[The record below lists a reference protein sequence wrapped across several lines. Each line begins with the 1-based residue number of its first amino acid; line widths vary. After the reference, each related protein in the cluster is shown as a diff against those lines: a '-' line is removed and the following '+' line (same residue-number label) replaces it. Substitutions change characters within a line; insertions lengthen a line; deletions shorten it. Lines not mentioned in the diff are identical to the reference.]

1 MNLRE
6 ISMRMSR
13 RMRGV
18 ALVATVGLLAGIAH
32 AGPHQDSLAQAK
44 DIIATREKIVSPHG
58 IQQQLYVPINGTRQ
72 WISIRGNDVRNPVL
86 LVLHGGPGSP
96 EAPAAWT
103 FQQSWEDYF
112 TVVEWSQRGTDKT
125 YEANTPAR
133 MAPGMTA
140 AGMTDDAAA
149 LVQYLQQR
157 FHRKKIFLLG
167 HSWGTVLGVMLAQRH
182 PDWFYAY
189 IGVGQVV
196 NTRRGERVGYD
207 YALHEAEAH
216 HNSGAISQ
224 LKAIAP
230 YPGKTLTLDAIGVRS
245 KWEMY
250 YGGLAYGRRD
260 FQWDA
265 RTWMLSPE
273 YSDRDLNA
281 IGTGSLYSLKYLL
294 PALLSVNFDN
304 VTDFGCP
311 VIQFVGA
318 HDYTTPSSLVVD
330 WFKRLHAP
338 SKRLVVFA
346 DSGHMMFE
354 EQPGRFLVHMV
365 NDALPYAAAAGDGAP
380 AEQETVD

>member
-1 MNLRE
+1 MWT
-6 ISMRMSR
+6 SR
-13 RMRGV
+13 RMRDV
-18 ALVATVGLLAGIAH
+18 ALVTTLGLLAGVAY
-32 AGPHQDSLAQAK
+32 AGPHQDSLAKARG
-44 DIIATREKIVSPHG
+44 IIATREKIVSPHG
-58 IQQQLYVPINGTRQ
+58 IQQNLYVPINGIKQ

-96 EAPAAWT
+96 ETPAAWT
-103 FQQSWEDYF
+103 FQQPWEDYF
-112 TVVEWSQRGTDKT
+112 TVVEWSQRGTGRT
-125 YEANTPAR
+125 YEANTPAQ

-157 FHRKKIFLLG
+157 FHRKKIFLMG

-196 NTRRGERVGYD
+196 NTRQGERVGYE
-207 YALHEAEAH
+207 YALHEAQAH
-216 HNSGAISQ
+216 HNSEAVRQ
-224 LKAIAP
+224 LESIAP

-265 RTWMLSPE
+265 RTWMLSPD
-273 YSDRDLNA
+273 YSDRDLDA

-294 PALLSVNFDN
+294 PALLSVSFDN

-311 VIQFVGA
+311 VIEFVGA

-354 EQPGRFLVHMV
+354 EQPGRFLVHLV
-365 NDALPYAAAAGDGAP
+365 NDALPYATAAGDGAP
-380 AEQETVD
+380 AERETVN

>member
-1 MNLRE
+1 
-6 ISMRMSR
+6 MRMNR
-13 RMRGV
+13 RIRGV
-18 ALVATVGLLAGIAH
+18 ALAATVGLLAGVAH
-32 AGPHQDSLAQAK
+32 GGPQQDPLAKAK
-44 DIIATREKIVSPHG
+44 AIIATRERIVSPRG
-58 IQQQLYVPINGTRQ
+58 IQQQLYVPINGIRQ

-96 EAPAAWT
+96 ETPAAWT

-125 YEANTPAR
+125 YEANTPAQ
-133 MAPGMTA
+133 MAGGMTA

-149 LVQYLQQR
+149 LVRYLRQR
-157 FHRKKIFLLG
+157 FHRRKIFLMG
-167 HSWGTVLGVMLAQRH
+167 HSWGTILGVMLAQRH

-196 NTRRGERVGYD
+196 NTRRGERVGYEF
-207 YALHEAEAH
+207 ALREAEAH
-216 HNSGAISQ
+216 HNTEAIRQ

-230 YPGKTLTLDAIGVRS
+230 YPGKTLTLDAVGVRS

-265 RTWMLSPE
+265 GTWMLSPD
-273 YSDRDLNA
+273 YSARDLDA
-281 IGTGSLYSLKYLL
+281 IGSGSLYSLKYLL
-294 PALLSVNFDN
+294 GPLLSANFDD
-304 VTDFGCP
+304 VTNFGCP
-311 VIQFVGA
+311 VIEFVGA
-318 HDYTTPSSLVVD
+318 HDYTTPSSLVID
-330 WFKRLHAP
+330 WFRRLHAP

-354 EQPGRFLVHMV
+354 EQPGRFLIHLVD
-365 NDALPYAAAAGDGAP
+365 DALPYATAAGDGAP
-380 AEQETVD
+380 AEKESVD

>member
-1 MNLRE
+1 MQ
-6 ISMRMSR
+6 ISR
-13 RMRGV
+13 RMRS
-18 ALVATVGLLAGIAH
+18 AAIAASIGLLAGAAQ
-32 AGPHQDSLAQAK
+32 AGPDQGSLATVK
-44 DIIATREKIVSPHG
+44 GIIATREKIVSPHG
-58 IQQQLYVPINGTRQ
+58 IQQQLYLPIDGVRQ

-96 EAPAAWT
+96 ETPAAWT
-103 FQQSWEDYF
+103 FQQPWEDYF

-125 YEANTPAR
+125 YEANTPAQ
-133 MAPGMTA
+133 MAPGMSV

-149 LVQYLQQR
+149 LVSYLRQR
-157 FHRKKIFLLG
+157 FHKKKIFLMG
-167 HSWGTVLGVMLAQRH
+167 HSWGTVLGVTLAQRH

-207 YALHEAEAH
+207 FALHEAEAH
-216 HNSGAISQ
+216 HNAEAIHE
-224 LKAIAP
+224 LKAMAP
-230 YPGKTLTLDAIGVRS
+230 YPGKTLTLDRIGVRS

-265 RTWMLSPE
+265 QTWMLSPD
-273 YSDRDLNA
+273 YSDSDLDA

-294 PALLSVNFDN
+294 GPLLGVNFDK
-304 VTDFGCP
+304 VTNFGCP
-311 VIQFVGA
+311 MIQFVGA
-318 HDYTTPSSLVVD
+318 HDYTTPSSVVID
-330 WFKRLHAP
+330 WFKTLHAP

-354 EQPGRFLVHMV
+354 EQPGRFLMHLV

-380 AEQETVD
+380 AEKETVN

>member
-1 MNLRE
+1 MG
-6 ISMRMSR
+6 MSR
-13 RMRGV
+13 RMHGV
-18 ALVATVGLLAGIAH
+18 AWVATAGLLAGVAH
-32 AGPHQDSLAQAK
+32 AASHQDPLAQAK
-44 DIIATREKIVSPHG
+44 GIIGAREKIVSPHG
-58 IQQQLYVPINGTRQ
+58 VQQQLYVPINGTRQ
-72 WISIRGNDVRNPVL
+72 WISIRGNDVRNPIL

-103 FQQSWEDYF
+103 FQEPWQDYF

-133 MAPGMTA
+133 MAPGMSA
-140 AGMTDDAAA
+140 AGMTDDAAV
-149 LVQYLQQR
+149 LVQYLQRR
-157 FHRKKIFLLG
+157 FHKKKIFLMG

-196 NTRRGERVGYD
+196 NTRRGERVGYAF
-207 YALHEAEAH
+207 ALHEAQAH
-216 HNSGAISQ
+216 HNSQAIRQ
-224 LKAIAP
+224 LKGIAP
-230 YPGKTLTLDAIGVRS
+230 YPGNTLTLDAIGVRS

-250 YGGLAYGRRD
+250 YGGLADGRQD

-265 RTWMLSPE
+265 QTWMLSPE
-273 YSDRDLNA
+273 YTNRDLNA

-294 PALLSVNFDN
+294 PALLGVNFDK

-318 HDYTTPSSLVVD
+318 HDYTTPSSLVID
-330 WFKRLHAP
+330 WFKTLHAP

-365 NDALPYAAAAGDGAP
+365 NDALPYATAAGDGAP
-380 AEQETVD
+380 AERETVN